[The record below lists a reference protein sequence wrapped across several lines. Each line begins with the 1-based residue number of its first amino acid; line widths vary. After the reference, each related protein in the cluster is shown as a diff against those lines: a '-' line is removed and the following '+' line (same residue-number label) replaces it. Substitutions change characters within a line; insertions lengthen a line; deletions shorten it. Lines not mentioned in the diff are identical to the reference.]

1 MLTQRNFYRRDAE
14 TQSVLGQVKK
24 QRRRLEYSGQL
35 VRVFHW
41 ISLRLCATAVIAAS
55 ISCGSKPS
63 DPRTVVPGDALVYLE
78 SNDLART
85 LSAIVDNPKF
95 EAAAKFKPNLSALDG
110 VKIAIAVT
118 GFETSEQAIGEQNA
132 VLKFQPRFVAVVE
145 TRAWGWQTTS
155 FIENQLGEFVNDVYG
170 GEVEMEMT
178 PRNDGKY
185 FVWKAQDGRKAFALQ
200 QDSLVFFGN
209 DESAIERCQAV
220 KRGEA
225 DSIAR
230 NPKLTNDERLAFGY
244 ISTEGVGQIAN
255 IIGVS
260 LAMDASEEEEVKS
273 FVAGV
278 LPEILRNSVKDVMW
292 FATLSENGIEDKVL
306 VTLDD
311 ESASVFEETLAP
323 APAGESQLV
332 NLVPAST
339 AISTRYLLR
348 DPQIAWRSVV
358 LTARK
363 KTDETSGGLIA
374 AFSGS
379 FFEPYGIEDPE
390 LFLSSVSGQLLTV
403 KLTPDNEDAAV
414 LATIRDRTKIR
425 GSIAKEISL
434 SRPAEKQFGA
444 DVWRSDDGELAA
456 AFIDDRIIIGDGE
469 TVLKCLEANQSG
481 GNAELARQ
489 FATSNAVGMTVV
501 NETDSFGKLIDVL
514 AERKNVQLGSQYTT
528 ETRFN
533 QNGIERRTISDFGL
547 IGSIIERL
555 AQE

>member
-1 MLTQRNFYRRDAE
+1 MLTHPISRRGDGE
-14 TQSVLGQVKK
+14 TRGRCETDRTPLRISV
-24 QRRRLEYSGQL
+24 
-35 VRVFHW
+35 
-41 ISLRLCATAVIAAS
+41 SLRLRVLFAALIAVTLALTFG
-55 ISCGSKPS
+55 CGSKPT
-63 DPRTVVPGDALVYLE
+63 DPRTVIPGDALVYLE
-78 SNDLART
+78 SNDLAKT
-85 LSAIVDNPKF
+85 LHAIIDNPKF
-95 EAAAKFKPNLSALDG
+95 DSAAKFKPNLGALNG
-110 VKIAIAVT
+110 VKISIAVT
-118 GFETSEQAIGEQNA
+118 GFETSEQSVTEENA

-145 TRAWGWQTTS
+145 TKAWGWQTTS

-225 DSIAR
+225 DSIAK
-230 NPKLTNDERLAFGY
+230 NPKITDDERLAFGY
-244 ISTEGVGQIAN
+244 ISTQGVGQIAN
-255 IIGVS
+255 IAGVS
-260 LAMDASEEEEVKS
+260 LAMGASEEGEVKS

-278 LPEILRNSVKDVMW
+278 LPEMMRNAVKD
-292 FATLSENGIEDKVL
+292 ATWSSSLTAGGIEDKV
-306 VTLDD
+306 TIALDD
-311 ESASVFEETLAP
+311 ESARVFDETLAP
-323 APAGESQLV
+323 VQGGESQLV
-332 NLVPAST
+332 NLVPASA

-379 FFEPYGIEDPE
+379 LFEPYGIEDPE
-390 LFLSSVSGQLLTV
+390 LFLSSVGGQLVTV
-403 KLTPDNEDAAV
+403 KLAPENEDAAV
-414 LATIRDRTKIR
+414 IASIKDPTKIR
-425 GSIAKEISL
+425 GSVAKEINMA
-434 SRPAEKQFGA
+434 RPPEKQFGA
-444 DVWRSDDGELAA
+444 DFWKSEDGELAA
-456 AFIDDRIIIGDGE
+456 AIIGDRIILGDAE

-489 FATSNAVGMTVV
+489 FASSNAVATTVV

-514 AERKNVQLGSQYTT
+514 SERKNENERIAIQYRT

-533 QNGIERRTISDFGL
+533 KNGIERRTISDFGL
-547 IGSIIERL
+547 VGSIIEHL
-555 AQE
+555 SQE